1 MYLSLPL
8 SLLVMSCLLIT
19 LAKCLKSSKVSM
31 IGHWRSSLNVFVFV
45 IVFIFV
51 FVGHVMSPHQSD
63 QIFQR
68 SRVSRIGPWSCSLNV
83 FSLSFL
89 WSGHVSFIILVLNSP
104 WPLLELLHSVIQ
116 NRAIGQSVLTPFLWS
131 GARERNNLQTNSFD
145 PMHNGLIAQF
155 DDSVSYTES

>member
-1 MYLSLPL
+1 
-8 SLLVMSCLLIT
+8 MSPHHSG
-19 LAKCLKSSKVSM
+19 KMSQSSQVSM
-31 IGHWRSSLNVFVFV
+31 IGPWRSSLNVFVFV

-51 FVGHVMSPHQSD
+51 FVGHVMSPRQSD

-89 WSGHVSFIILVLNSP
+89 WSGHVSFIILVSYLNSP
-104 WPLLELLHSVIQ
+104 WPLLELLDSVIQ

>member
-1 MYLSLPL
+1 
-8 SLLVMSCLLIT
+8 MSPHHSG
-19 LAKCLKSSKVSM
+19 KMSQNSQVSM
-31 IGHWRSSLNVFVFV
+31 IGPWRSSLNVFVFV

-51 FVGHVMSPHQSD
+51 FVGHVMSPRQSD

-68 SRVSRIGPWSCSLNV
+68 SRVSRIGPWRCSLNV

-116 NRAIGQSVLTPFLWS
+116 YRAIGQSKLGYYRHHFYGQGPGEEITFKLIHSTQCTMGWLSSLMTPYQIRS
-131 GARERNNLQTNSFD
+131 QS
-145 PMHNGLIAQF
+145 
-155 DDSVSYTES
+155 